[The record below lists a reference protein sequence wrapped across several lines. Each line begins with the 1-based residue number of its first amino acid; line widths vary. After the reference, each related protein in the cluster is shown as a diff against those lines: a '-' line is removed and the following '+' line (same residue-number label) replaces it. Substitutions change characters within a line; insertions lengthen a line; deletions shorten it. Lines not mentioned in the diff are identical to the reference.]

1 MVRKY
6 AMTGAAIALLAVI
19 FGAFG
24 AHMLKETLSEDDL
37 KTFETG
43 VRYQMYHGLGILLV
57 ALLADRFGSGK
68 SMLWAGRLLL
78 LGVILFS
85 GSLYGLSLT
94 GLAFFGPITP
104 LGGVSLIAGWLCL
117 ILAIRR
123 PE

>member
-6 AMTGAAIALLAVI
+6 AMIGAFVALLAVVL
-19 FGAFG
+19 GAFG
-24 AHMLKETLSEDDL
+24 AHMLEERISEDDL

-57 ALLADRFGSGK
+57 ALLGDRFGSGK
-68 SMLWAGRLLL
+68 KLIWAGRLLVI
-78 LGVILFS
+78 GVILFS

-104 LGGVSLIAGWLCL
+104 LGGVSIIAGWICA
-117 ILAIRR
+117 ILGARKT
-123 PE
+123 E